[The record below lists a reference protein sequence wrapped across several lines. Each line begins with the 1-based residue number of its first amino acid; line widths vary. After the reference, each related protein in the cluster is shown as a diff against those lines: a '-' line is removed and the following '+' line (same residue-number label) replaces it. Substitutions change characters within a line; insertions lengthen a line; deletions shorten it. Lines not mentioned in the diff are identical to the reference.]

1 MAVPQCNHINGY
13 HNRCSNDAQFRCT
26 GPYCGNKV
34 YCVEHSRMIDSRYI
48 CDSCLKE
55 IERARREAERE
66 RVEAERDR
74 REAAR
79 MLGQG
84 MILARELALAEARQ
98 NSKIWYPRI
107 MFVLSL
113 IMFFPALLIL
123 TLNQPS
129 DSTPPIQTNPPL
141 AILGIL
147 GGILLFISW
156 FCVIGFAIKREQG
169 GWVAGLIFFNFFAA
183 ILYLLLDPIG

>member
-1 MAVPQCNHINGY
+1 MPEKI
-13 HNRCSNDAQFRCT
+13 DALFST
-26 GPYCGNKV
+26 A
-34 YCVEHSRMIDSRYI
+34 EMTAAFS
-48 CDSCLKE
+48 L
-55 IERARREAERE
+55 EAHVRGML
-66 RVEAERDR
+66 AF
-74 REAAR
+74 EAA
-79 MLGQG
+79 
-84 MILARELALAEARQ
+84 LALAEARQ

-129 DSTPPIQTNPPL
+129 DGTPPIQTNPPL